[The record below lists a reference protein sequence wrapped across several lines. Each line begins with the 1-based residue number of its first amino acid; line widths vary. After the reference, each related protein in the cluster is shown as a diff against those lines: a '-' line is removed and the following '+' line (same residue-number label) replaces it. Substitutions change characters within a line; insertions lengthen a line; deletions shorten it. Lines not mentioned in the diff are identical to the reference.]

1 MIIFKY
7 PLKPSP
13 ITQELYL
20 PFGTHALSVA
30 SLNNEVVLYCAL
42 ETPNAD
48 KIKHRFAVIGTGW
61 KTDFGEDFPKF
72 IGTVVIGV
80 YVWHVFE
87 LHDLPF

>member
-1 MIIFKY
+1 MIIYKY

-13 ITQELYL
+13 IIQELYL
-20 PFGTHALSVA
+20 PFGTQTLSVVA
-30 SLNNEVVLYCAL
+30 QNNEVMIYCTL
-42 ETPNAD
+42 ETPDAD
-48 KIKHRFAVIGTGW
+48 TIKHRYAVIGTGW
-61 KTDFGEDFPKF
+61 ETDFGEEFPKF